1 MIEAFLVSIPLHLA
15 DQQKLEALVRK
26 IPRSLVREITQNGS
40 IQRTY
45 LFPAKSDLGFKIQC
59 EAIHYRQSELPSS
72 SSCKLTLL
80 QDVDSRYDEQTITIK
95 DRSTVESLFKAMS
108 YGQTLKT
115 FYSLER
121 VHGVNRTGQYQDHFR
136 FSFFCKE
143 ESCQLN
149 LSTKPA
155 DNN

>member
-1 MIEAFLVSIPLHLA
+1 MIEALLVSIPLNLA

-26 IPRSLVREITQNGS
+26 IPRSLVREITHDGF
-40 IQRTY
+40 IKKTY
-45 LFPAKSDLGFKIQC
+45 LFPARNDLGFKIQC

-72 SSCKLTLL
+72 SSCTLNL
-80 QDVDSRYDEQTITIK
+80 VQDVDTRYDEQTITIK

-108 YGQTLKT
+108 YGQNLKT

-121 VHGVNRTGQYQDHFR
+121 VHGVNRAGQYKDHFR
-136 FSFFCKE
+136 FSFLCKE

-149 LSTKPA
+149 LSTRPA